1 METLYMIVAEMLNMQ
16 EKRSNKE
23 TDKKMDLN
31 FMIVEF
37 VL

>member
-23 TDKKMDLN
+23 TDKKMNLN